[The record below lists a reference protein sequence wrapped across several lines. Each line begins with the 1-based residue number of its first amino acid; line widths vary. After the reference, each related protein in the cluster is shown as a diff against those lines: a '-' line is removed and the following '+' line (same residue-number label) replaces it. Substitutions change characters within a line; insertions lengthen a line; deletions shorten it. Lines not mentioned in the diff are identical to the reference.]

1 VGCWA
6 SLFQD
11 DPYEYTRSDFKLAD
25 NEDGAGTLGLIHDD
39 VYMAWKVLGM
49 ADDPRAARHR
59 TAFAWRR
66 LMAGRAIRIP
76 EAAFARRRIV
86 SRRDTKTRVAML
98 VEVRATPLLLPMPPF
113 LPVFFVIPVLL

>member
-1 VGCWA
+1 VQCWA

-11 DPYEYTRSDFKLAD
+11 DPYEDTRSDFTLAD

-39 VYMAWKVLGM
+39 VHVAWKVMGV
-49 ADDPRAARHR
+49 ADNPRAARHR

-86 SRRDTKTRVAML
+86 SRRDIQTRVAML
-98 VEVRATPLLLPMPPF
+98 VEVSATPLLLPMPPL
-113 LPVFFVIPVLL
+113 LPGFFVRPVLL